1 MVSTQVSRDVI
12 DLAKPFGPVFWG
24 IIFNLI
30 FFGMSICQALS
41 YFRSATKDRALVK
54 FTALAMIIFDTASSI
69 LVISVTWTDLVVD
82 FGGMAQF
89 LGTNNQIGAE
99 CVMSGIIAF
108 LAQMYFVSQIYHVKT
123 PGTLGN
129 VILGSIMTLSF
140 IGFVFGMACA
150 SVMLL
155 NQLTPHYNVHF
166 ELVFGGAKG
175 ANAICDII
183 ATVAMCYYLTEAKTG
198 IASTSNLL
206 DALARIF
213 MNRGAAVMLLQ
224 IFTFIMF
231 FAFEN
236 PQYWLA
242 PHLLLTKMYVNT
254 FFAILNSREFLREKH
269 LGTHVASSSFTNSSS
284 NGSTQV
290 EKHSRNLDTSFTSRP
305 IAFAPNPLTATITQE
320 VTVKGDYESE
330 HEMV

>member
-1 MVSTQVSRDVI
+1 MVSLHASRDVI

-41 YFRSATKDRALVK
+41 YFRTAGKDRALVK
-54 FTALAMIIFDTASSI
+54 LSALAMIVFDIVSSC

-82 FGGMAQF
+82 FGGMSQF
-89 LGTNNQIGAE
+89 MGTNPEIGAE
-99 CVMSGIIAF
+99 CVMSAIIAF
-108 LAQMYFVSQIYHVKT
+108 LAQMYFVSQIYHVK
-123 PGTLGN
+123 PAGTKGN
-129 VILGSIMTLSF
+129 VLLGTIVCLSC
-140 IGFVFGMACA
+140 IGFVFGLACA

-155 NQLTPHYNVHF
+155 NQLTPHYNLHF
-166 ELVFGGAKG
+166 QLVFGGAKG
-175 ANAICDII
+175 ANAVCDII
-183 ATVAMCYYLTEAKTG
+183 ATIAMCYYLTGAKTG

-206 DALARIF
+206 DALAVIF

-224 IFTFIMF
+224 IFTFVMF

-254 FFAILNSREFLREKH
+254 FFAILNSRAYLRDKH
-269 LGTHVASSSFTNSSS
+269 LGTTNVSSFVYNSGST
-284 NGSTQV
+284 GSTQL
-290 EKHSRNLDTSFTSRP
+290 EKPSQNFGNHGVTGPMT
-305 IAFAPNPLTATITQE
+305 FAPTMATITKE
-320 VTVKGDYESE
+320 VTVKGDDEYD
-330 HEMV
+330 V